1 MAGSV
6 NQVTLLGSLGK
17 DPEIRTT
24 QDGRKIAN
32 FSMATSESWTAKGSG
47 EKKERVEWHRVVVFN
62 EHTAGVAERF
72 LKKGSKVYV
81 QGSLHTRKWTDQ
93 QAVERYS
100 TEIEIGGFD
109 GKVVLVGDYDRGN
122 DSWDEGGQPNNR
134 RASLRRVGLQ
144 GNKQSW
150 DGTGSDLDD
159 PIPF

>member
-6 NQVTLLGSLGK
+6 NQVTLLGALGK

-32 FSMATSESWTAKGSG
+32 FSMATSESWIAKGSG

-93 QAVERYS
+93 QGVERYS
-100 TEIEIGGFD
+100 TEIEIGAYG
-109 GKVVLVGDYDRGN
+109 GSLVLIGDAQQQRSD
-122 DSWDEGGQPNNR
+122 GGQRQESAPQQQ
-134 RASLRRVGLQ
+134 RASGGQ
-144 GNKQSW
+144 TGKQY
-150 DGTGSDLDD
+150 GGQGSDLDD
-159 PIPF
+159 EIPF